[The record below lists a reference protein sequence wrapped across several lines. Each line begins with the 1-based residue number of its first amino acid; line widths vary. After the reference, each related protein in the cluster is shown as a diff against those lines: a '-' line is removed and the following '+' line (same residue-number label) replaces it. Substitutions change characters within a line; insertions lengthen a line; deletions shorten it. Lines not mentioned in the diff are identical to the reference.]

1 MPRINQDPT
10 NVACPDFA
18 GEAYAAIRQI
28 IANNGQV
35 ENGQAAEQ
43 LTAAWNQTHA
53 QEVEAWLQ
61 QVQAD
66 LAEQE
71 ELTRL
76 AEEEEDRRRAED
88 ERLKDEE
95 RREQEKKKPKI
106 GDFDEG
112 RMVSDHVIPRPS
124 QFAIGKL
131 KSFNF
136 VELWYFTDE
145 GCHEAQDSSKAHSD
159 DAYGL
164 TKIDDLVALKPVAS
178 FKASWNVILDADLTW
193 RQMNVAK
200 NTMLRYIDLC
210 SWPPKHTQSFAHFYF
225 NLKLDPMRARPNG
238 EKVLIIYQA
247 KVRRQWHDDLSRGE
261 GFNIAQINQKLLSA
275 VAEEVW
281 DAIRTDA
288 IKKVSVSPKKLH

>member
-28 IANNGQV
+28 MANNGQV
-35 ENGQAAEQ
+35 NNNQAAEQ

-88 ERLKDEE
+88 KHLKDEE
-95 RREQEKKKPKI
+95 RKEQEKKKPKI

-145 GCHEAQDSSKAHSD
+145 GCHEAQDSSRAQSD

-178 FKASWNVILDADLTW
+178 FKASRNVIQDADLTW
-193 RQMNVAK
+193 RQMNIAK
-200 NTMLRYIDLC
+200 NNMLRYMDLC
-210 SWPPKHTQSFAHFYF
+210 GWPPRHSQSFAHFYF
-225 NLKLDPMRARPNG
+225 NLELDPMHARPNG
-238 EKVLIIYQA
+238 EKVLILYQA

-261 GFNIAQINQKLLSA
+261 GFNISQINQRLLSA

-281 DAIRTDA
+281 DTIRTDA
-288 IKKVSVSPKKLH
+288 IKKVSVSQKFY

>member
-28 IANNGQV
+28 MANNGQV
-35 ENGQAAEQ
+35 NNNQAAEQ

-95 RREQEKKKPKI
+95 RKEQEKKKPKI

-145 GCHEAQDSSKAHSD
+145 GCHEAQDSSRAQSD

-178 FKASWNVILDADLTW
+178 FKASRNVIQDADLTW
-193 RQMNVAK
+193 RQMNIAK
-200 NTMLRYIDLC
+200 NNMLRYMDLC
-210 SWPPKHTQSFAHFYF
+210 GWPPRHSQSFAHFYF
-225 NLKLDPMRARPNG
+225 NLELDPMRARPNG
-238 EKVLIIYQA
+238 EKVLILYQA

-261 GFNIAQINQKLLSA
+261 GFNISQINQRLLSA

-281 DAIRTDA
+281 DTIRTDA
-288 IKKVSVSPKKLH
+288 IKKVSVSQKFY

>member
-1 MPRINQDPT
+1 M
-10 NVACPDFA
+10 
-18 GEAYAAIRQI
+18 
-28 IANNGQV
+28 ANNGQV
-35 ENGQAAEQ
+35 NNNQAAEQ

-95 RREQEKKKPKI
+95 RKEQEKKKPKI

-112 RMVSDHVIPRPS
+112 RMVSDHVIPQPS

-145 GCHEAQDSSKAHSD
+145 GCHEAQDSSRAQSD

-178 FKASWNVILDADLTW
+178 FKASRNVIQDADLTW
-193 RQMNVAK
+193 RQMNIAK
-200 NTMLRYIDLC
+200 NNMLRYMDLC
-210 SWPPKHTQSFAHFYF
+210 GWPPRHSQSFAHFYF
-225 NLKLDPMRARPNG
+225 NLELDPMRARPNG
-238 EKVLIIYQA
+238 EKVLILYQA

-261 GFNIAQINQKLLSA
+261 GFNISQINQRLLSA

-281 DAIRTDA
+281 DTIRTDA
-288 IKKVSVSPKKLH
+288 IKKVSVSQKFY